1 MKHALS
7 RGDDPLKIDNW
18 PEAMVIAVGLV
29 VTGGLVMFL
38 VSAGWSSEAIIAFAT
53 LAVGLFA
60 GQLVQA
66 RKASTVEA
74 KTDQQ
79 TETLAQLVDQTNGK
93 SEAELEEIAD
103 RAAVKIIAAYKR
115 GELSR

>member
-1 MKHALS
+1 MKPVVS
-7 RGDDPLKIDNW
+7 RGDDALKIDSW
-18 PEAMVIAVGLV
+18 PQAMVICVGLLATAGV
-29 VTGGLVMFL
+29 VGFL

-66 RKASTVEA
+66 RKGATVEA

-79 TETLAQLVDQTNGK
+79 TATLAQLVDQTNGK
-93 SEAELEEIAD
+93 SEAELDEIAD
-103 RAAVKIIAAYKR
+103 RAVLKLVAAYKR
-115 GELSR
+115 GDLK